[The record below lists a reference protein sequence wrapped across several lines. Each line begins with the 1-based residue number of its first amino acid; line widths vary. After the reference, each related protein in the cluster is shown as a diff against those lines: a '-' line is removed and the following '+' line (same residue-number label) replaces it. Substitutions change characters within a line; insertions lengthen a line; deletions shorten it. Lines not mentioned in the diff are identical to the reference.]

1 MAFLLY
7 FIVILVSAASVL
19 FGLDLMS
26 SPLPSTPNV
35 PIGRSAQVTPAHV
48 AKPVREAKRDADSR
62 ALSPVYP
69 APPGAPMT
77 PAQAPQWETNGS
89 APPRDA
95 AIAQSPPTP
104 DRPPQQPE
112 QQQASSAPAQQQ
124 ESSGPAQ
131 QPKAAASQQRTSAL
145 APSTQSPPA
154 AAASAQSAA
163 AEPAVA
169 QSKGRC
175 NVQACAAAY
184 RSFRA
189 SDCSYLPYP
198 GVRQV
203 CTRSGAVATADARP
217 TPRTVYGARRLQ
229 PPAMAR
235 EATDSHEFDE
245 VTRIV
250 RKMTRG
256 EDGDVVVQDSQ
267 GRIIIVHPGPAR
279 AYAPYN

>member
-124 ESSGPAQ
+124 ASSGPAQ
-131 QPKAAASQQRTSAL
+131 QPKAAASQQRTSA
-145 APSTQSPPA
+145 
-154 AAASAQSAA
+154 
-163 AEPAVA
+163 

-184 RSFRA
+184 HSFRA

-235 EATDSHEFDE
+235 EASDSHEFDE